1 MGVTMKPPRP
11 AEKINIDMTPM
22 IDVVFQLLIFFM
34 LTLKIKADEGDF
46 SINMPLGQAQMTEST
61 IPDLKVRMIA
71 NPDGTLAALQ
81 FGRRNLGTGDRAYA
95 ELNQQVLAVIG
106 RPGGAFSKDL
116 AVEIDPDYEL
126 DYAEVMKAITA
137 VSGRVDP
144 ISKQP
149 RKYLEKVKFAKP
161 RKPKAS

>member
-1 MGVTMKPPRP
+1 MGVTLKPPRP
-11 AEKINIDMTPM
+11 VEKVVIDMTPM

-34 LTLKIKADEGDF
+34 LTLKIKTDEGDF
-46 SINMPLGQAQMTEST
+46 SINMPLGQSQATTDMM
-61 IPDLKVRMIA
+61 PDLKVRMVA

-126 DYAEVMKAITA
+126 DYSEVMKAITA

-149 RKYLEKVKFAKP
+149 RKYLEKVKFARP
-161 RKPKAS
+161 RKPKAG

>member
-1 MGVTMKPPRP
+1 MAARLKPPRP
-11 AEKINIDMTPM
+11 VEKINIDMTPM

-34 LTLKIKADEGDF
+34 LTLKLRADEGDF
-46 SINMPLGQAQMTEST
+46 SINMPLGESQAETEQM
-61 IPDLKVRMIA
+61 PDLKVRLIA

-81 FGRRNLGTGDRAYA
+81 FGRRNLGVGDRAYA
-95 ELNQQVLAVIG
+95 ELNRQVLNVIG
-106 RPGGAFSKDL
+106 RPGSSLSSDI

-126 DYAEVMKAITA
+126 HYSEVMKAITA

-161 RKPKAS
+161 RKPKA

>member
-1 MGVTMKPPRP
+1 MAARMKPPRP
-11 AEKINIDMTPM
+11 VEKINIDMTPM

-34 LTLKIKADEGDF
+34 LTLKLRADEGDF
-46 SINMPLGQAQMTEST
+46 SINMPLGQSQATSEQM
-61 IPDLKVRMIA
+61 PDLKVRLIA

-81 FGRRNLGTGDRAYA
+81 FGRRNLGVGDRAYA
-95 ELNQQVLAVIG
+95 ELNRQVLNVIG
-106 RPGGAFSKDL
+106 RPGSSLSSDI
-116 AVEIDPDYEL
+116 AVEIDPDFEL
-126 DYAEVMKAITA
+126 HYTEVMKAITA

-161 RKPKAS
+161 RKPKA

>member
-1 MGVTMKPPRP
+1 MAARMKPPRP
-11 AEKINIDMTPM
+11 VEKINIDMTPM

-34 LTLKIKADEGDF
+34 LTLKLRADEGDF
-46 SINMPLGQAQMTEST
+46 SINMPLGQSQATSEQM
-61 IPDLKVRMIA
+61 PDLKVRLIA

-81 FGRRNLGTGDRAYA
+81 FGRRNLGVGDRAYA
-95 ELNQQVLAVIG
+95 ELNRQVLNVIG
-106 RPGGAFSKDL
+106 RPGSSLSSDI
-116 AVEIDPDYEL
+116 AVEIDPDFEL
-126 DYAEVMKAITA
+126 HYSEVMKAITA

-161 RKPKAS
+161 RKPKA

>member
-1 MGVTMKPPRP
+1 MAARMKPPRP
-11 AEKINIDMTPM
+11 VEKINIDMTPM

-34 LTLKIKADEGDF
+34 LTLKLRADEGDF
-46 SINMPLGQAQMTEST
+46 SINMPLGQSQATSEQM
-61 IPDLKVRMIA
+61 PDLKVRLIA

-81 FGRRNLGTGDRAYA
+81 FGRRNLGVGDRAYA
-95 ELNQQVLAVIG
+95 ELNRQVLNVIG
-106 RPGGAFSKDL
+106 RPGSSLSSDI
-116 AVEIDPDYEL
+116 AVEIDPDFEL
-126 DYAEVMKAITA
+126 HYTEVMKAITA

-161 RKPKAS
+161 RKPQA

>member
-1 MGVTMKPPRP
+1 MAARMKPPRP
-11 AEKINIDMTPM
+11 VEKINIDMTPM

-34 LTLKIKADEGDF
+34 LTLKLRADEGDF
-46 SINMPLGQAQMTEST
+46 SINMPLGQSQATSEQM
-61 IPDLKVRMIA
+61 PDLKVRLIA

-81 FGRRNLGTGDRAYA
+81 FGRRNLGVGDRAYA
-95 ELNQQVLAVIG
+95 ELNRQVLNVIG
-106 RPGGAFSKDL
+106 RPGSSLSSDI

-126 DYAEVMKAITA
+126 HYSEVMKAITA

-161 RKPKAS
+161 RKPKA

>member
-1 MGVTMKPPRP
+1 MAARMKPPRP
-11 AEKINIDMTPM
+11 VEKINIDMTPM

-34 LTLKIKADEGDF
+34 LTLKLRADEGDF
-46 SINMPLGQAQMTEST
+46 SFNMPLGQSQATSEQM
-61 IPDLKVRMIA
+61 PDLKVRLIA

-81 FGRRNLGTGDRAYA
+81 FGRRNLGVGDRAYA
-95 ELNQQVLAVIG
+95 ELNRQVLNVIG
-106 RPGGAFSKDL
+106 RPGSSLSSDI
-116 AVEIDPDYEL
+116 AVEIDPDFEL
-126 DYAEVMKAITA
+126 HYSEVMKAITA

-161 RKPKAS
+161 RKPKA